1 MSAPKAPRRP
11 RGIALLMSLAVV
23 LLLTAYISESFFSTG
38 LELRALETFKEAG
51 QARNLAMLAL
61 RTVEI
66 GLLKDEL
73 DFMEG
78 YQLLA
83 RRMQFTA
90 IPWRGGFLVQLE
102 VSPLDSLYNLNQ
114 LSGPV
119 VDSPEE
125 IVRRTLFF
133 RILQKISLSNG
144 ELLREQEPLS
154 EEVIRPLY
162 AALFDWID
170 RDDITYHGFPGYPG
184 AEQDAYFSSH
194 PEPKVRNGLLNRLT
208 EIRLVRG
215 VMESGISWSQWEAY
229 FSEPLPPKPGVFY
242 PEKLNVNL
250 ASHTE
255 IVDFLKMRQFSDPD
269 TLGGAAAVEQK
280 SINAYAENAEEIA
293 LVLVPEEGER
303 LRFNM
308 ASLKEELKNKVPTV
322 NSKIADK
329 VFSTFNQFY
338 RVRITTAMNDVEA
351 RLEVVLHVPRTAART
366 GTRVEVLQFRME

>member
-114 LSGPV
+114 LHNLREGETQ
-119 VDSPEE
+119 DK
-125 IVRRTLFF
+125 VRTQLFYSV
-133 RILQKISLSNG
+133 LQDISLSNG
-144 ELLREQEPLS
+144 DLLREQEPLS
-154 EEVIRPLY
+154 RDIIQPIY

-170 RDDITYHGFPGYPG
+170 AGEFTYIVDPAYPG
-184 AEQDAYFSSH
+184 AEQDAYFNLN
-194 PEPKVRNGLLNRLT
+194 PEVKIRNGLLNRLT

-242 PEKLNVNL
+242 PEKLNANL

-255 IVDFLKMRQFSDPD
+255 IVDFLKMRKFDDPKIVGTD
-269 TLGGAAAVEQK
+269 FQDVQTDL
-280 SINAYAENAEEIA
+280 NNYADKAEDIA
-293 LVLVPEEGER
+293 LVLVPVEEPR
-303 LRFNM
+303 PKFPPQTLN
-308 ASLKEELKNKVPTV
+308 SVLSTVPGT
-322 NSKIADK
+322 NPKIANQ

-338 RVRITTAMNDVEA
+338 RVRITTEMNDVEA
-351 RLEVVLHVPRTAART
+351 RLEVVLHVPRNSNRT
-366 GTRVEVLQFRME
+366 GKRVEVLQFRME